1 MHYNNSNMWS
11 HFYFSHLLTCL
22 LVILYYIN
30 WYVHGFMLICM
41 IEISITIDNEQN
53 VISQIKLIIILFD
66 N

>member
-11 HFYFSHLLTCL
+11 HFYFSYLLTCL

-30 WYVHGFMLICM
+30 WYVQGFMLICM

>member
-11 HFYFSHLLTCL
+11 DFYFSYLLTCL